1 MRERR
6 KLLTSLLQPFHSRTK
21 GINGIHG
28 INESKE
34 LLMKVKGLAALKAGG
49 PLESFEFERRS
60 LAATD
65 VAFKITH
72 AGICHSDIHQVREEW
87 GPALFPMVP
96 GHEIV
101 GVVTEIGSSVS
112 KFKIGDRIG
121 VGVFIDSCRICE
133 PCKSGLQQYC
143 DEGMTGTYN
152 GYERDGKTIAFG
164 GYSNGF
170 VIDQDYAVTIPS
182 NLDMA
187 GVAPLLCAG
196 ITLYSPIK
204 HFKVTRGSKVAVMG
218 LGGLGHMGVK
228 FAAAMGAEV
237 TVLSHSA
244 NKKEDALRMGAK
256 EFVVVR
262 SDEDLKPLKRKFDL
276 ILNTVS
282 AMVDIN
288 QYLATLKIDGT
299 LVIIGLPDSPY
310 AVSAGAMLNG
320 RKSLT
325 GSMIGGMPELQEMLD
340 FAGLHNIVSDIE
352 LINADYVE
360 EAYRRTVASDVKY
373 RFVIDASTF

>member
-1 MRERR
+1 
-6 KLLTSLLQPFHSRTK
+6 
-21 GINGIHG
+21 
-28 INESKE
+28 
-34 LLMKVKGLAALKAGG
+34 MKVKGLAAHKAGG
-49 PLESFEFERRS
+49 PLEPFEFERRA
-60 LAATD
+60 LGAND
-65 VAFKITH
+65 VGFQITY

-101 GVVTEIGSSVS
+101 GVVSEIGSSVT
-112 KFKIGDRIG
+112 KFKVGDRIG
-121 VGVFIDSCRICE
+121 VGVFIDSCRKCA

-170 VIDQDYAVTIPS
+170 VIDEDYAVTIPS

-204 HFKVTRGSKVAVMG
+204 HFKVGPGMKVAVMG

-237 TVLSHSA
+237 TVLSHSEG
-244 NKKEDALRMGAK
+244 KRSDALRMGAK
-256 EFVVVR
+256 DFVVIK
-262 SDEDLKPLKRKFDL
+262 DKEELKALRRRFDL
-276 ILNTVS
+276 VLNTISVL
-282 AMVDIN
+282 VDLN
-288 QYLATLKIDGT
+288 AYLGILKIDGT
-299 LVIIGLPDSPY
+299 MVIIGLPDSPY
-310 AVSAGAMLNG
+310 AVNAGALLDG

-325 GSMIGGMPELQEMLD
+325 GSMIGGMPELQEMID
-340 FAGLHNIVSDIE
+340 FAGKHNIVSDIE
-352 LINADYVE
+352 VVSADYVDK
-360 EAYRRTVASDVKY
+360 AYERTVASDVKY
-373 RFVIDASTF
+373 RFVIDASSF

>member
-1 MRERR
+1 
-6 KLLTSLLQPFHSRTK
+6 
-21 GINGIHG
+21 
-28 INESKE
+28 
-34 LLMKVKGLAALKAGG
+34 MKVKGLAAHKAGG
-49 PLESFEFERRS
+49 PLEPFEFERRA
-60 LAATD
+60 LGAND
-65 VAFKITH
+65 VGFQITY

-101 GVVTEIGSSVS
+101 GVVSEIGSSVT
-112 KFKIGDRIG
+112 KFKVGDRIG
-121 VGVFIDSCRICE
+121 VGVFIDSCRKCA

-204 HFKVTRGSKVAVMG
+204 HFKVGPGMKVAVMG

-237 TVLSHSA
+237 TVLSHSEG
-244 NKKEDALRMGAK
+244 KRSDALRMGAK
-256 EFVVVR
+256 DFVVIR
-262 SDEDLKPLKRKFDL
+262 DKEELKTLRRRFDL
-276 ILNTVS
+276 VLNTVS
-282 AMVDIN
+282 ALVDLN
-288 QYLATLKIDGT
+288 AYLGILKIDGT
-299 LVIIGLPDSPY
+299 MVIIGLPDSPY
-310 AVSAGAMLNG
+310 AVNAGALLDG

-340 FAGLHNIVSDIE
+340 FAGKHNIVSEIE
-352 LINADYVE
+352 LVKADYVDK
-360 EAYRRTVASDVKY
+360 AYERTVASDVKY
-373 RFVIDASTF
+373 RFVIDASSF